1 MKRRDEDEEEEIEDE
16 DGEST
21 EEEAEEGEAPRR
33 PRGRPNKRLEAYQ
46 NPLKR
51 KRGRPR
57 GLPKDVTVYEMAQ
70 RDKAKSLE
78 VQHVNELSEL
88 QVNDHDI
95 ALYINKDLDYL
106 KENYRYDVD
115 LHRLKGQVRLLKA
128 QFQKALEG
136 NSNMLVWLGK
146 HYLGQRDDMRVN
158 SIEPEVRMLFS
169 KIERLEYERSELL
182 SKPYYNKQSE
192 DITDIVPKHK

>member
-1 MKRRDEDEEEEIEDE
+1 MDDEEEFD
-16 DGEST
+16 S
-21 EEEAEEGEAPRR
+21 EEEKEEEDSIRR
-33 PRGRPNKRLEAYQ
+33 PVGRPRKAPEAYD
-46 NPLKR
+46 NPFKR
-51 KRGRPR
+51 KRGRPKKIHDQR
-57 GLPKDVTVYEMAQ
+57 TLYEMQ
-70 RDKAKSLE
+70 EKERNKEKDLE
-78 VQHVNELSEL
+78 RSHVNELSEL
-88 QVNDHDI
+88 QVSDHDI

-106 KENYRYDVD
+106 KEKYRYDVD

-169 KIERLEYERSELL
+169 KIERLEYERTELL
-182 SKPYYNKQSE
+182 NKPYYDKERES
-192 DITDIVPKHK
+192 DDRITDIIPKYK

>member
-1 MKRRDEDEEEEIEDE
+1 MKEKVKKKEKD
-16 DGEST
+16 
-21 EEEAEEGEAPRR
+21 
-33 PRGRPNKRLEAYQ
+33 LE
-46 NPLKR
+46 R
-51 KRGRPR
+51 
-57 GLPKDVTVYEMAQ
+57 
-70 RDKAKSLE
+70 S
-78 VQHVNELSEL
+78 HVNELSEL
-88 QVNDHDI
+88 QVSDHDI

-106 KENYRYDVD
+106 KEKYRYDVD

-169 KIERLEYERSELL
+169 KIERLEYERTELL
-182 SKPYYNKQSE
+182 NKPYYDKERES
-192 DITDIVPKHK
+192 DDRITDIIPKYK